1 MTQSE
6 NCQGEANQLTVYF
19 DGACPLCRR
28 EISFYRRF
36 RGADEIEWVNVSSV
50 AGGQV
55 EADLSRRAALRRFH
69 VRRRDGRLSSGAAA
83 FAELWMALPSLSWLG
98 RFLALPGIRHVAE
111 GLYRGF
117 LLVRPLLQRMTPR

>member
-6 NCQGEANQLTVYF
+6 NCPGEANQLTVYF

-36 RGADEIEWVNVSSV
+36 RGAEDIAWVDVSDGS
-50 AGGQV
+50 GGHV

-69 VRRRDGRLSSGAAA
+69 VRRRDGGLSSGAAA

-98 RFLALPGIRHVAE
+98 RSLALPGIRHVTE
-111 GLYRGF
+111 GLYRVF
-117 LLVRPLLQRMTPR
+117 LVVRPLLQRMTPR